1 MWKGRD
7 ISGVLNQAEITGMVD
22 EWLRG
27 EINVDP
33 YITHNMDHETLNH
46 AFDLLK
52 RGEAIRSVIHY
63 QERETLSHDLP
74 GVIIDRNGRVI
85 PKPELKHTPA

>member
-1 MWKGRD
+1 
-7 ISGVLNQAEITGMVD
+7 MVD

-33 YITHNMDHETLNH
+33 YITHNMDHESLNL

-52 RGEAIRSVIHY
+52 RGEAIRSVVHY
-63 QERETLSHDLP
+63 QEKETLSHDLP
-74 GVIIDRNGRVI
+74 GVIVDRHGKVI
-85 PKPELKHTPA
+85 PSTQETGMLS